1 MTDLDVERAALA
13 LFEELIDIRESERDS
28 WIAARTAA
36 PDVKARL
43 SAMIAADRI
52 GSLGTGAAAIGAI
65 GAGPERIGAY
75 RIIGLIG
82 RGGMGAVYRATRDA
96 DDFNLDVAIKIIKPG
111 LLSEQLALRLAAE
124 RQTLAAMNH
133 PNIARLFDGG
143 TLADGA
149 PYIIMEL
156 IDGWPADRWANAT
169 GADTQRRVGLV
180 ITAARAAAH
189 AHQRL
194 IIHRDITPA
203 NVLVTPDGTLKLI
216 DFGIARAADSA
227 TTTATDVF
235 GLGRLLTRLLSEP
248 EPELAAIIA
257 RATAPISGISGSVS
271 GSNSGPNTDDLPAA
285 RYPTAD
291 ALADDLEAWRDGRV
305 VMAMAMAGG
314 RRYAVGKF
322 VARHRLAAALSAGT
336 LALLLGAVVAVLIA
350 GQQARVAEADSAA
363 RFAQTRAVAR
373 ALLFPVYD
381 AVARVSG
388 STAAKAELART
399 GLVYLEAMAASRDA
413 PRDVQVE
420 AGRGF
425 VRLAE
430 VTGGGQAGQL
440 GRYADANALLARA
453 DALLTPLHLSQPGD
467 RATALAFA
475 ALRLE
480 QANTNLYNNNAA
492 DAARG
497 QAHAALLAVQPWAAR
512 DAEAAMRAIAAL
524 QAIGDSHGWNDDY
537 AGAFPHHARAETLAA
552 ALPPAL
558 ADDERVLAVRSGN
571 LRLLGEAAHK
581 TGRAAIASQSIDT
594 AMAINRRLLTA
605 SSDDPQ
611 RLRMLTVSLWY
622 AGVMHRTNERL
633 PQARAVSTEAVAL
646 ARRMVARDDRD
657 AGAQQMLAITAELQA
672 QLMADAGDVAGNAA
686 IAAEMLAA
694 HDRLVALA
702 GDAPG
707 ARRSRAASLRTQGTN
722 RWNLK
727 DTVGG
732 CRAWRD
738 ALATYDALAAE
749 GQLSKIDVNNARPEV
764 ARLVQGLCVGTRP
777 PWRRINI

>member
-1 MTDLDVERAALA
+1 
-13 LFEELIDIRESERDS
+13 
-28 WIAARTAA
+28 
-36 PDVKARL
+36 
-43 SAMIAADRI
+43 
-52 GSLGTGAAAIGAI
+52 
-65 GAGPERIGAY
+65 
-75 RIIGLIG
+75 
-82 RGGMGAVYRATRDA
+82 
-96 DDFNLDVAIKIIKPG
+96 
-111 LLSEQLALRLAAE
+111 
-124 RQTLAAMNH
+124 
-133 PNIARLFDGG
+133 
-143 TLADGA
+143 
-149 PYIIMEL
+149 
-156 IDGWPADRWANAT
+156 
-169 GADTQRRVGLV
+169 
-180 ITAARAAAH
+180 
-189 AHQRL
+189 
-194 IIHRDITPA
+194 
-203 NVLVTPDGTLKLI
+203 
-216 DFGIARAADSA
+216 
-227 TTTATDVF
+227 
-235 GLGRLLTRLLSEP
+235 
-248 EPELAAIIA
+248 
-257 RATAPISGISGSVS
+257 
-271 GSNSGPNTDDLPAA
+271 
-285 RYPTAD
+285 
-291 ALADDLEAWRDGRV
+291 
-305 VMAMAMAGG
+305 MAMAGR

-336 LALLLGAVVAVLIA
+336 LALLLGALVAVLIA

-399 GLVYLEAMAASRDA
+399 GLVYLEALAASRDA

-453 DALLTPLHLSQPGD
+453 DALLTPLHQSQPGE

-480 QANTNLYNNNAA
+480 QANTNLYNNAA

-497 QAHAALLAVQPWAAR
+497 QAQAALAAVQPWAAR
-512 DAEAAMRAIAAL
+512 DAEAAMRAITAL

-552 ALPPAL
+552 ALPPQL
-558 ADDERVLAVRSGN
+558 ADDERVQAARSGN

-581 TGRAAIASQSIDT
+581 IGRAAIASQSID
-594 AMAINRRLLTA
+594 AAIAINRRPLAA

-611 RLRMLTVSLWY
+611 RLRKLTTSLWY

-633 PQARAVSTEAVAL
+633 PQARAATTEAVAL
-646 ARRMVARDDRD
+646 ARRMVARDDCD
-657 AGAQQMLAITAELQA
+657 AGAQQMLAITAKLQA
-672 QLMADAGDVAGNAA
+672 QLIADAGDLAGNAA
-686 IAAEMLAA
+686 VAAQMLAA

-732 CRAWRD
+732 RGAWRD

-749 GQLSKIDVNNARPEV
+749 DQLSKFDANNARPEV